1 MIVKGKSKSE
11 LFCQREAM
19 GFSEDNFTSRR
30 IISVCRYVKKLLKRW
45 EMLEKGRV
53 GHAGSRF

>member
-1 MIVKGKSKSE
+1 
-11 LFCQREAM
+11 M

-30 IISVCRYVKKLLKRW
+30 VISVCRYVKKLLKRW